1 MRTYLDCYPCF
12 LRQALDAARKAGA
25 GVEQQKA
32 VLSRVLD
39 VLGEVEPSTTPPEIG
54 YRVHRIVRHSVN
66 DGDPYRAAKEAST
79 HQALALYPRLKALVA
94 QADEPLDIA
103 VRLSIAGNIID
114 LGPAQE
120 YDLWGTVERVLA
132 QPYAVDDR
140 LALRAA
146 LSSAGQVLYL
156 ADNAGETVFDRLL
169 IETLDVPVTYAV
181 KGGPVLNDATRE
193 DALAAGVDRVAEI
206 VDTGSDAPGTILDW
220 CSEEFRRLYEGA
232 ELVVAK
238 GQANYE
244 TLSEEGSEVFFLLQA
259 KCPIIARD
267 VGVPVGSIV
276 LKQGT
281 APGFQPDG
289 GSDGHPRPTDK
300 SDYTFQWEERK

>member
-39 VLGEVEPSTTPPEIG
+39 VLREVEPSSTPPEIG
-54 YRVHRIVRHSVN
+54 YRVHRIVRRVVN
-66 DGDPYRAAKEAST
+66 DGDPYQAAKEAST

-94 QADEPLDIA
+94 QADEPLDAA

-120 YDLWGTVERVLA
+120 YDLWSTVERVLA

-146 LSSAGQVLYL
+146 LSSAGRVLVL

-193 DALAAGVDRVAEI
+193 DALAAGVGRVAEI

-244 TLSEEGSEVFFLLQA
+244 TLSEEGPEVFFLLQA

-267 VGVPVGSIV
+267 AGVPVGSIV
-276 LKQGT
+276 LRQGA
-281 APGFQPDG
+281 AP
-289 GSDGHPRPTDK
+289 
-300 SDYTFQWEERK
+300 

>member
-39 VLGEVEPSTTPPEIG
+39 VLREVEPSSTPPEIG
-54 YRVHRIVRHSVN
+54 CRVHRIVRRVVS
-66 DGDPYRAAKEAST
+66 DGDPYQAAKEAST

-94 QADEPLDIA
+94 QADEPLDAA

-120 YDLWGTVERVLA
+120 YDLWSTVERVLA

-146 LSSAGQVLYL
+146 LSSAGRVLVL

-193 DALAAGVDRVAEI
+193 DALAAGVGRVAEI
-206 VDTGSDAPGTILDW
+206 VDTGSNAPGTILDW

-244 TLSEEGSEVFFLLQA
+244 TLSEEGPEVFFLLQA

-267 VGVPVGSIV
+267 AGVPVGSIV
-276 LKQGT
+276 LRQGA
-281 APGFQPDG
+281 AP
-289 GSDGHPRPTDK
+289 
-300 SDYTFQWEERK
+300 

>member
-54 YRVHRIVRHSVN
+54 YRVHRIVRCVVN

-140 LALRAA
+140 FALRRA
-146 LSSAGQVLYL
+146 LSSAGRVLVL

-300 SDYTFQWEERK
+300 SDYIFQWEERI